1 MPAPAILD
9 ASGRPMRRATAYTAA
24 DSRSQ
29 EMAMWTPFNYSAD
42 AAHLPNRDTIAG
54 RVHDIARNDGWA
66 SAALQKHLDNVIGA
80 RFTLSSRPDWRALGQ
95 SPEWAA
101 EWSRDVESLWR
112 SYAEDPDFYCDAAR
126 RQSMVGL
133 FGLMYRHRIMDGE
146 FLALLLW
153 LPARGG
159 NSATTV
165 QVVDPDRLSQP
176 QERPDQEFMRGGV
189 ELGPHGE
196 PLAYHIRKGHPGD
209 VYGFGVS
216 GRRFEWERVPRETP
230 FGRRIVLH
238 DFDPGRAGLTR
249 GVSPLAPIL
258 KKLRMLGNYDQAELQ
273 AAVVNALLAAW
284 IESPFDPESVG
295 NALGAGSGDLSEYQ
309 EQRLASHEGRP
320 LHLAGLRMPIMFPG
334 ESVNMPNATRP
345 AVNFAPFVQ
354 AGLRNI
360 ATALGVSYEQLSM
373 DWSQVNYSSAR
384 SALLEVW
391 KGFMARRSTFGEQG
405 PRQIKAGWMEE
416 KIDSG
421 EIVLPPGAPDF
432 HEAKAAY
439 TRCKWIGPGRG
450 WVDPVKEAQGAQ
462 LRLKLGVS
470 TLQDEAAEQ
479 GLDWEETAEQ
489 IAREK
494 AVYQSH
500 GLQHPAAADM
510 NQVAPTVIAG
520 DENAQTQP

>member
-1 MPAPAILD
+1 MAGPVILGPD
-9 ASGRPMRRATAYTAA
+9 GEPMERKASAFTAGDT
-24 DSRSQ
+24 RSQ
-29 EMAMWTPFNYSAD
+29 ELALYTPFNYSAD
-42 AAHLPNRDTIAG
+42 AAILPNRETIAG

-66 SAALQKHLDNVIGA
+66 SAALRKHLDNVIGA
-80 RFTLSSRPDWRALGQ
+80 RFTLSSRPDWRALGL

-101 EWSRDVESLWR
+101 EWSRDLEAKWR
-112 SYAEDPDFYCDAAR
+112 SYAEDPDYHCDAAR

-133 FGLMYRHRIMDGE
+133 FGQMYGHRIMDGE

-153 LPARGG
+153 LPDRGG

-176 QERPDQEFMRGGV
+176 HDQPEQEFMRGGV

-209 VYGFGVS
+209 IVGFGVS

-238 DFDPGRAGLTR
+238 DFDATRAGQTR
-249 GVSPLAPIL
+249 GVSPLAPIVE
-258 KKLRMLGNYDQAELQ
+258 KLLMLGNYDRAELQ
-273 AAVVNALLAAW
+273 AAVANALLAAW
-284 IESPFDPESVG
+284 IESPFDHEMVG
-295 NALGAGSGDLSEYQ
+295 QALGVSQSDLTEYQ
-309 EQRLASHEGRP
+309 SKRMDFHGQTSFRLNGMRI
-320 LHLAGLRMPIMFPG
+320 PIMFPG
-334 ESVNMPNATRP
+334 EKVNAMNATRP
-345 AVNFAPFVQ
+345 AVNFAPFQQ

-384 SALLEVW
+384 AALLEVW
-391 KGFMARRSTFGEQG
+391 KGFMSRRTTFADQG
-405 PRQIKAGWMEE
+405 PRQIKAAWLEE

-421 EIVLPPGAPDF
+421 EIELPPGAPDF
-432 HEAKAAY
+432 QEAKAAY
-439 TRCKWIGPGRG
+439 TRCRWIGPGRG

-462 LRLKLGVS
+462 LRLKNGLS

-489 IAREK
+489 LDREIAFYEER
-494 AVYQSH
+494 
-500 GLQHPAAADM
+500 GLAHPAKADM
-510 NQVAPTVIAG
+510 NQVAPATVAG
-520 DENAQTQP
+520 DSNAET